1 VDQGRQRIR
10 KYFSGMVRRVSN
22 AFEGSKILFFLFRP
36 RQVCSSLL
44 HLRSSW
50 KGCSA
55 NFRFTEFY
63 EVGPQDR
70 CTYGD
75 LGSGSSQLVQEGSRP
90 PESLGEYGWVLPYA
104 YAQVVLEAEGSPR
117 REHHAMFF

>member
-1 VDQGRQRIR
+1 
-10 KYFSGMVRRVSN
+10 MVRGVSHPCQ
-22 AFEGSKILFFLFRP
+22 GSKILSFLFRP
-36 RQVCSSLL
+36 RLVCNSLL
-44 HLRSSW
+44 HLRSAW
-50 KGCSA
+50 KVNCA

-90 PESLGEYGWVLPYA
+90 PESLGEYGWFLPYA
-104 YAQVVLEAEGSPR
+104 YAQVVLEAEG
-117 REHHAMFF
+117 